1 MKITNISK
9 SVTYYVTTDDPEFP
23 DYRVDETSIN
33 PDYNYR
39 VDETG
44 INLEVRMGESW
55 ETFHIE
61 KGELLKMISDYLISN
76 GC

>member
-1 MKITNISK
+1 MKIINISK

-23 DYRVDETSIN
+23 DYRVDET
-33 PDYNYR
+33 
-39 VDETG
+39 G

-55 ETFHIE
+55 EPSHIAE
-61 KGELLKMISDYLISN
+61 GELQKMIRDYLISN

>member
-9 SVTYYVTTDDPEFP
+9 VDTYYVTTDDPEFP
-23 DYRVDETSIN
+23 DYRVDEI
-33 PDYNYR
+33 
-39 VDETG
+39 G

-55 ETFHIE
+55 EPAHIE
-61 KGELLKMISDYLISN
+61 EGELQKMIHDYIISN